1 MPTHVSTA
9 KMRRFPLVWGLSCYV
24 FPGVPNQV
32 IIMQAKSLVNSL
44 TLNRKEC
51 FPNNNDDPNPLLSKM
66 GSGYELGIKMN
77 ERVHYNANT

>member
-1 MPTHVSTA
+1 
-9 KMRRFPLVWGLSCYV
+9 MRRFPLVRALSCYV

-51 FPNNNDDPNPLLSKM
+51 FLNNNDDPNPLLSKM
-66 GSGYELGIKMN
+66 VLVMN
-77 ERVHYNANT
+77 